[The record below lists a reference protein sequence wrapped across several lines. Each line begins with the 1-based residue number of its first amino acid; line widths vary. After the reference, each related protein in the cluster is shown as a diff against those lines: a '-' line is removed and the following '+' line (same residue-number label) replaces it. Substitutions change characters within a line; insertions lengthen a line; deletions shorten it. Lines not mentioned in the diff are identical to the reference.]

1 MLSSDFDQSW
11 TWLLKQDACKI
22 FIINMKDIELN
33 DFDNA
38 KNNMLESGPGTAGRH
53 KNENILKPCLS
64 YRYDLP
70 SS

>member
-1 MLSSDFDQSW
+1 
-11 TWLLKQDACKI
+11 
-22 FIINMKDIELN
+22 MKHIELS

-38 KNNMLESGPGTAGRH
+38 KNNMLESGQALQAAGRH
-53 KNENILKPCLS
+53 KNENIFKPCLS